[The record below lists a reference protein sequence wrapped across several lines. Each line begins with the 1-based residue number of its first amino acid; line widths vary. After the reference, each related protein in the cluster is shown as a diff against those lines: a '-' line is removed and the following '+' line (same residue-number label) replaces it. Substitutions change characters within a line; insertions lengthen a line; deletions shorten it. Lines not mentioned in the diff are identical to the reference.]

1 MTQSPT
7 SPPETEAEQ
16 TLRTRQ
22 RWLTVL
28 IFALAAFLA
37 KAFLAP
43 IAWAGVL
50 TLALWPLY
58 RRAVA
63 AMPGRE
69 ALVATGFA
77 LATALLVMIPI
88 AIVAGAA
95 VQESQEATR
104 WVVGIQRTGI
114 AAPGWLDGVP
124 LVGPRLL
131 TFWQQHVGSPQATSQ
146 LLGGLN
152 AGAVFGY
159 TRTAA
164 GQLANGLML
173 FLVTLL
179 VLVAMLARGRQLAA
193 ELGRASYR
201 LLGGFGQRFIEG
213 LAVAVRGTVI
223 GTVLVAVGEGTLIGV
238 GYWLAGVPRP
248 LLFAVLTIFIATLPF
263 GAWFAFT
270 IATLILVVQ
279 GHLLAA
285 ALLFGF
291 SIAVMLVGDN
301 LVQPALIGSSVKL
314 PFVMALLGVF
324 GGLET
329 FGLVGLFIGPA
340 IMSAVLLAWRQ
351 WADPEPGAPAKP
363 DAQARVG
370 PGVAA

>member
-1 MTQSPT
+1 MATAPT
-7 SPPETEAEQ
+7 SPAQTDAER
-16 TLRTRQ
+16 TIRTRQ

-28 IFALAAFLA
+28 IFALAAFVA
-37 KAFLAP
+37 QAFLAP

-58 RRAVA
+58 RRALARV
-63 AMPGRE
+63 PGRE
-69 ALVATGFA
+69 GLIATGFA
-77 LATALLVMIPI
+77 LATAVLVMIPI

-95 VQESQEATR
+95 VQESQEATQ
-104 WVVGIQRTGI
+104 WVAGIQRTGI
-114 AAPGWLDGVP
+114 AAPGWLGGLP
-124 LVGPRLL
+124 LIGPRLL
-131 TFWQQHVGSPQATSQ
+131 SFWQQHVGSPHATAE
-146 LLGGLN
+146 LVGGLN

-164 GQLANGLML
+164 GQLANGLLL
-173 FLVTLL
+173 FAVTLL
-179 VLVAMLARGRQLAA
+179 VMVAMLARGKQLAA
-193 ELGRASYR
+193 APARASYR
-201 LLGGFGQRFIEG
+201 LLGDFGRGFIEK

-223 GTVLVAVGEGTLIGV
+223 GTVLVAAGEGSLIGL
-238 GYWLAGVPRP
+238 GYWAAGVPRP
-248 LLFAVLTIFIATLPF
+248 LLFAVLTIFVATLPF

-270 IATLILVVQ
+270 LATLILVVQ

-301 LVQPALIGSSVKL
+301 VVQPALIGSSVEL

-340 IMSAVLLAWRQ
+340 IMAAVLLAWRQ
-351 WADPEPGAPAKP
+351 WAEAEPGPPARP
-363 DAQARVG
+363 ATEVDAG
-370 PGVAA
+370 PGMAS